1 MTLCEDG
8 FVAAVKMV
16 IQSIYRFLIFLPEY
30 LMVIITLIATIA
42 VVRTQCDA
50 VNTLFNFLGV
60 LVIGELDDI
69 CKSVIFF
76 KIKRLKMTTT
86 DESMAAYRIS
96 VAGAMLVITFIYTF
110 VDYF

>member
-42 VVRTQCDA
+42 VVRTQCD
-50 VNTLFNFLGV
+50 VV
-60 LVIGELDDI
+60 
-69 CKSVIFF
+69 
-76 KIKRLKMTTT
+76 
-86 DESMAAYRIS
+86 
-96 VAGAMLVITFIYTF
+96 
-110 VDYF
+110 